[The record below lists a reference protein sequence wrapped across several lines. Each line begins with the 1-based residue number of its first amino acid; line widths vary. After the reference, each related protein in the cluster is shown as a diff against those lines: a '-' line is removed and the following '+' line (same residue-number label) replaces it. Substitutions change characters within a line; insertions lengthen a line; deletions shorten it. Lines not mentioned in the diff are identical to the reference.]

1 MAWSER
7 LRHDLVSR
15 KDGTG
20 AEGENTMPPNV
31 ATLPF
36 NMSFSKKLPQRE
48 LNSFGVG
55 GVLRML
61 FKSWP

>member
-1 MAWSER
+1 M
-7 LRHDLVSR
+7 SR